1 MTPACIKQHVTLIWV
16 GFLVIRFEVEQVGQV
31 GQVGEGG
38 GKITHPSKTCQNY
51 DINVKFGTKYT
62 HIFSFRK
69 CTF

>member
-62 HIFSFRK
+62 HIFSF
-69 CTF
+69 

>member
-16 GFLVIRFEVEQVGQV
+16 GFLVIRFEVEQV

-69 CTF
+69 CTL